1 MRSFPVVFS
10 RHFFARVAV
19 TALLFS
25 SFGIVMNNSAVAANG
40 ASPFD
45 AAFAGDGQLQFQ
57 VPMQKS
63 TSSAVKVHTDSN
75 GKLLALFWANKD
87 HNNHKSFLVR
97 YLSDGSRDASF
108 GVNGQSIPLPI
119 YEPNF
124 ALQSDGKI
132 FITGYSI
139 INRRRH
145 IVVYRFTSSGA
156 IDSSFG
162 VNGVFA
168 QMEFPGRS
176 INNGPISIA
185 VRPDGE
191 LIILGFNID
200 NGLGSNLNYY
210 FLALDDRGRLNVNWN
225 NGSREVIPR
234 ATGASGHSILTS
246 IAFMS
251 DGSMVAL
258 GASVN
263 SNSVRQIVLVK
274 FFSGG
279 GIDTTYGGGA
289 NTNGIVKIDFGNETD
304 GLMFGLHVEQ
314 NDGIVVAGEAGAFN
328 GSRFYGF
335 AKFQPD
341 GTPDTTFGTNGFA
354 LSSVSVGNPSTPSQ
368 SLVKQSSGK
377 YLYPIS
383 TSTAAGF
390 IRVEANGTF
399 SSAQE
404 CSLCL
409 WSPVNLLPN
418 IFSLTLQN
426 DGKLMSAGTL
436 YSTGDAVLFRFQAN
450 GTIDSSF
457 TNQAIQIDLEQWST
471 SAGRSI
477 ILPDQSVLTLVA
489 GFLSDGNW
497 GSAYPIVVKTTSSGA
512 IDSQFGNS
520 GYSIIRPSTRDLA
533 VFATDLAIQTDG
545 KILVL
550 GGAQTDND
558 PQSIVLWRL
567 NADGTPDTSFGING
581 QRHTSDATYDLQSSS
596 LHVTPTGLIY
606 VGIDR
611 HQNWSNFTPWVY
623 RYTSSGSLDSTFIDT
638 NQIPGAVALINNGDR
653 GEAVKIYKGTAEYA
667 YITFFNTDSNQD
679 RHLNL
684 ARVDNNGFLDPN
696 FGNMG
701 LKTWPISAAHSIDEI
716 NDLIVGPNNKII
728 VIGSESTPT
737 DKDVVMQLNAD
748 GSLNSSFGD
757 NGRLAFDI
765 VPRQSIDFVYG
776 QGIVMN
782 SQGFFV
788 IANGRRSQIAGDSFG
803 AVTKITS
810 EGVIDTSFGNNG
822 TYQTPS
828 GVNQDFSFIAGLSG
842 NTAIISGT
850 TRGDDSQVGWLIKLG
865 PSSTPTTTQPPA
877 TSPPVTAPPVTTP
890 PTTVAPP
897 VTTANDDIKL
907 VITVT
912 QAAIL
917 KRLKLSVPRG
927 SKVSMRVTTP
937 KVCRV
942 VKTRVQATSTGTCRV
957 SVTLTDNKKKK
968 TTKTTSFRVT

>member
-1 MRSFPVVFS
+1 MPSFPVVFTCQ
-10 RHFFARVAV
+10 FFARIAV

-25 SFGIVMNNSAVAANG
+25 SFGIVMNNSAAAANG

-45 AAFAGDGQLQFQ
+45 AAFASDGQLEFQ

-87 HNNHKSFLVR
+87 HSNHKSFLVR
-97 YLSDGSRDASF
+97 YLPDGNRDASF

-132 FITGYSI
+132 FFTGYSV
-139 INRRRH
+139 INQRRH

-156 IDSSFG
+156 IDTSFG
-162 VNGVFA
+162 VNGVFT

-185 VRPDGE
+185 VRPEGD
-191 LIILGFNID
+191 LIVIGLLID

-225 NGSREVIPR
+225 SGSREVIPR
-234 ATGASGHSILTS
+234 ATGASAHSILTS

-258 GASVN
+258 GATVN
-263 SNSVRQIVLVK
+263 SNGVRQIVLVK
-274 FFSGG
+274 FYSGG
-279 GIDTTYGGGA
+279 ALDTTYGGGA

-304 GLMFGLHVEQ
+304 GLMFGLYVEQ
-314 NDGIVVAGEAGAFN
+314 DDSIVVAGEAGTLN

-354 LSSVSVGNPSTPSQ
+354 LSSIPVGNSSTPSQ

-377 YLYPIS
+377 YLYPLS

-390 IRVEANGTF
+390 IRVEENGTF

-409 WSPVNLLPN
+409 WSPANLLPN
-418 IFSLTLQN
+418 ISSLTLQS
-426 DGKLMSAGTL
+426 DGKVMSAGTL
-436 YSTGDAVLFRFQAN
+436 NSTGDAVLFRFQTN
-450 GTIDSSF
+450 GTVDSSF
-457 TNQAIQIDLEQWST
+457 TNQATQINLEQWST

-477 ILPDQSVLTLVA
+477 VLPDQSILTLVA
-489 GFLSDGNW
+489 GFLPYGDW
-497 GSAYPIVVKTTSSGA
+497 GSAYPIVFKTTSAGS
-512 IDSQFGNS
+512 IDPQFGNS
-520 GYSIIRPSTRDLA
+520 GYSIIRPSTRDLG
-533 VFATDLAIQTDG
+533 VFATDFAIQTDG
-545 KILVL
+545 KILIL
-550 GGAQTDND
+550 GSAQTDND

-623 RYTSSGSLDSTFIDT
+623 RYTSSGLLDSTFIDT

-701 LKTWPISAAHSIDEI
+701 IKKWPFSAAHSIDEI
-716 NDLIVGPNNKII
+716 NDLIVGPNDKIT
-728 VIGSESTPT
+728 VIGSELTPT
-737 DKDVVMQLNAD
+737 NKDVIMQLNAD
-748 GSLNSSFGD
+748 GSLNSSFGN

-782 SQGFFV
+782 AQGFFV
-788 IANGRRSQIAGDSFG
+788 ISNGRRSQIAGDSFG
-803 AVTKITS
+803 AITKITS
-810 EGVIDTSFGNNG
+810 EGVIDTSFGDNG

-828 GVNQDFSFIAGLSG
+828 GVNQTFSYIARLSG
-842 NTAIISGT
+842 NTSVISGS
-850 TRGDDSQVGWLIKLG
+850 TRGGDNNYVGWMMKIG
-865 PSSTPTTTQPPA
+865 PSSTPATTKPPA
-877 TSPPVTAPPVTTP
+877 TSPPVTTP
-890 PTTVAPP
+890 PTTIAPS

-957 SVTLTDNKKKK
+957 SVTLTDKKKKK